1 MSQTFR
7 CSKCGTTLCI
17 VNGKS
22 FSFYGNATICSNFPP
37 SHWNSNWLKCSD
49 CNEWAKSGCKK
60 YNHSFKEASNGN
72 CPKKNNTEKC
82 TQQTENQLCSLCDKI
97 CSSHKTAESATND
110 YIDGTVAIQSEEQIF
125 SVEEDDESDNKSNNA
140 A

>member
-82 TQQTENQLCSLCDKI
+82 TQQMENHNQPTKDDIWKKFFPYPL
-97 CSSHKTAESATND
+97 D